1 MLGMT
6 SVLVEFSGMQVTW
19 PRTRIKNPHWPPL
32 CSLQKPSR
40 TERRPCKDLVTNGFP
55 LIGRQR
61 FQTLLEQVPLGSR
74 QLRNSCQPVTT
85 HRTPATTEPV
95 GSRLADSQHT
105 SINIGMKLCQWV

>member
-1 MLGMT
+1 MA
-6 SVLVEFSGMQVTW
+6 
-19 PRTRIKNPHWPPL
+19 KNEDKES
-32 CSLQKPSR
+32 SLAAALFAPKGFANR
-40 TERRPCKDLVTNGFP
+40 AAACKDLVTNGFP

-61 FQTLLEQVPLGSR
+61 FQTLLEQVPLGSH

-105 SINIGMKLCQWV
+105 SINIGMKLCQWG